1 MSDALRVLPLPDG
14 VETSP
19 ERSAEILG
27 VGYDACRS
35 FASLLLTHGEE
46 RGLIGPREIERLW
59 TRHVL
64 NSAAVLPSL
73 PESGT
78 VADVGSG
85 AGLPGIVIA
94 ACRPDLEVHLIEPMD
109 RRVQWLGS
117 VAETLGLSNVSILRG
132 QAQEFHDAWDFD
144 AVTARAVAALDK
156 LVRITWP
163 LVRPGGCLVAMKGA
177 RAHQEVDAAA
187 GVLRKARAGEV
198 RVQEMDLLG
207 DGDVTRIVTVP
218 RRA

>member
-1 MSDALRVLPLPDG
+1 MSDGLRLVPLPDG
-14 VETSP
+14 VEASP

-27 VGYDACRS
+27 VGYETCRA

-46 RGLIGPREIERLW
+46 RGLIGPREIDRLW

-73 PESGT
+73 PESGS

-117 VAETLGLSNVSILRG
+117 VAETLNLSNVSILRG

-144 AVTARAVAALDK
+144 VVTARAVAALDK
-156 LVRITWP
+156 LVRMTWP
-163 LVRPGGCLVAMKGA
+163 LVRPGGSLVAMKGA
-177 RAHQEVDAAA
+177 RAQQEVDAAA
-187 GVLRKARAGEV
+187 TVLRRARAGEA
-198 RVQEMDLLG
+198 RVEEIDLLG

-218 RRA
+218 RRS

>member
-1 MSDALRVLPLPDG
+1 M
-14 VETSP
+14 
-19 ERSAEILG
+19 
-27 VGYDACRS
+27 
-35 FASLLLTHGEE
+35 LTHGEE
-46 RGLIGPREIERLW
+46 RGLIGPREIDRLW

-73 PESGT
+73 PESGS

-117 VAETLGLSNVSILRG
+117 VAETLNLSNVSILRG

-144 AVTARAVAALDK
+144 VVTARAVAALDK
-156 LVRITWP
+156 LVRMTWP
-163 LVRPGGCLVAMKGA
+163 LVRPGGSLVAMKGA
-177 RAHQEVDAAA
+177 RAQQEVDAAA
-187 GVLRKARAGEV
+187 TVLRRARAGEA
-198 RVQEMDLLG
+198 RVEEIDLLG

-218 RRA
+218 RRS